1 MSHGY
6 GAVSAGKL
14 AGVRLNRFVESV
26 TTADKARMRL
36 IRLHLAIRTLHPTHY
51 YIVDGNV
58 NQLNKETNETHEQE
72 AQTRRARNLGEL
84 CRKKEH

>member
-1 MSHGY
+1 
-6 GAVSAGKL
+6 
-14 AGVRLNRFVESV
+14 
-26 TTADKARMRL
+26 MRL

-84 CRKKEH
+84 YRKKEH